1 MKEEVRLK
9 TKKKIATETVEKVET
24 LKKNATP
31 FGSWLKKIMVASCRI
46 RRPKI

>member
-9 TKKKIATETVEKVET
+9 TKKKIATETVEK
-24 LKKNATP
+24 LKKSATP